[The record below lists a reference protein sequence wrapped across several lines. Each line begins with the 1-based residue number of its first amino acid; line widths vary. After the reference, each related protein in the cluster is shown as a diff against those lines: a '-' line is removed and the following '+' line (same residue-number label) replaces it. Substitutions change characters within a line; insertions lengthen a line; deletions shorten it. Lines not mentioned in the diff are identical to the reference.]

1 MGHSDQ
7 RARLA
12 AGVAIV
18 LLTVGCSPPSSGP
31 AAAPP
36 NPVAVS
42 SPATASAAAAAS
54 DSTPA
59 PSVTEPSTG
68 LSAPGVRPSKALVVV
83 EENET
88 AALALQDMPNLA
100 SLAGTFGQALNYR
113 AVTHPS
119 LPNYLAIA
127 GGSTF
132 GVTDDDPPAD
142 HAIAGDSVFDGS
154 VAAGATA
161 KTYAEAMPVPCA
173 LTSSGTYAVKHNP
186 WAYFSDPGARADC
199 QRYDLPAGTPTDGV
213 LHDDILAGTLPTVG
227 LLAPEHA
234 NDGHDCSLATA
245 DGWLHTWMVA
255 VMRVRIT
262 GPAGWRSWSPLTR
275 TTRVGRTPC

>member
-18 LLTVGCSPPSSGP
+18 LLTVGCSPPSTGP

-36 NPVAVS
+36 NPNPAAVS
-42 SPATASAAAAAS
+42 SSAAVSSRAM
-54 DSTPA
+54 P
-59 PSVTEPSTG
+59 VTEPSAG

-100 SLAGTFGQALNYR
+100 SLADTFGQALNYR

-132 GVTDDDPPAD
+132 GITDDNPPAD
-142 HAIAGDSVFDGS
+142 HAIAGYSVFDGS

-161 KTYAEAMPVPCA
+161 KTYAEAMPVP
-173 LTSSGTYAVKHNP
+173 
-186 WAYFSDPGARADC
+186 
-199 QRYDLPAGTPTDGV
+199 
-213 LHDDILAGTLPTVG
+213 
-227 LLAPEHA
+227 
-234 NDGHDCSLATA
+234 
-245 DGWLHTWMVA
+245 
-255 VMRVRIT
+255 
-262 GPAGWRSWSPLTR
+262 
-275 TTRVGRTPC
+275 